1 MKHLILLSGKAQA
14 GKDTFADSIQCLG
27 FHKYSFAKALKDEA
41 IAGGWNGI
49 KDFRGRIL
57 LQELGTV
64 WRNYEPDHWI
74 RRLQESITHD
84 LVAITDCRY
93 RNEIS
98 LMQRWGYQNGYNVTT
113 VRIERPGHDNGLPED
128 AKAHDSECE
137 LDNESFDMVVE
148 NNGTLLQFC
157 IGAREVGK
165 CLLSGSLL
173 ECLQDGSL
181 LE

>member
-1 MKHLILLSGKAQA
+1 MKRLILLSGKAQA

-41 IAGGWNGI
+41 SRGGWDGA
-49 KDFRGRIL
+49 KDERGRVL
-57 LQELGTV
+57 LQELGSV
-64 WRNYEPDHWI
+64 WRHYEPVHWI

-93 RNEIS
+93 LNEIS
-98 LMQRWGYQNGYNVTT
+98 LMSKWGYQNGYNVTT
-113 VRIERPGHDNGLPED
+113 IRIERSGHDNGLSED

-137 LDNESFDMVVE
+137 LDDESFDMVVE
-148 NNGTLLQFC
+148 NNGTLLQLC

-165 CLLSGSLL
+165 CLLSGSL
-173 ECLQDGSL
+173 
-181 LE
+181 

>member
-1 MKHLILLSGKAQA
+1 MKLLLLISGKAGA
-14 GKDTFADSIQCLG
+14 GKDTFADSIASLG
-27 FHKYSFAKALKDEA
+27 FHKYSFAKVLKDEA
-41 IAGGWNGI
+41 LSGGWDGQ
-49 KDFRGRIL
+49 KDFRGRVL
-57 LQELGTV
+57 LQQLGTV

-98 LMQRWGYQNGYNVTT
+98 LMQTWGRENGYSVVT
-113 VRIERPGHDNGLPED
+113 VRINRSDHDNGLSPE
-128 AKAHDSECE
+128 ARSHPSECE
-137 LDNESFDMVVE
+137 LDGESFDMVVE

-165 CLLSGSLL
+165 CLIESSGS
-173 ECLQDGSL
+173 
-181 LE
+181 

>member
-1 MKHLILLSGKAQA
+1 MKLLLLLSGKAGA
-14 GKDTFADSIQCLG
+14 GKDTFADSISSLG
-27 FHKYSFAKALKDEA
+27 FQKYSFAKALKDEA
-41 IAGGWNGI
+41 SRGGWDGA
-49 KDFRGRIL
+49 KDERGRVL
-57 LQELGTV
+57 LQQLGTV

-98 LMQRWGYQNGYNVTT
+98 LMKTWGRENGYSVVT
-113 VRIERPGHDNGLPED
+113 VRINRAEHDNGLSED
-128 AKAHDSECE
+128 ARAHDSECE
-137 LDNESFDMVVE
+137 LDDESFDMVVK

-157 IGAREVGK
+157 IGAREVTK
-165 CLLSGSLL
+165 CLLSGSLR
-173 ECLQDGSL
+173 ECLQVSSL

>member
-1 MKHLILLSGKAQA
+1 MKHLLLLSGKAQA

-57 LQELGTV
+57 LQELGSV
-64 WRNYEPDHWI
+64 WRHYEPEHWI

-113 VRIERPGHDNGLPED
+113 VRIERPGHDNGLSED

-137 LDNESFDMVVE
+137 LDDESFDLTVD

-157 IGAREVGK
+157 IGAREVTK
-165 CLLSGSLL
+165 CLLFGSLRECLQAGSLL
-173 ECLQDGSL
+173 E
-181 LE
+181 